1 MKAYVVGNKK
11 KPDIGNEV
19 IYAKNTKEAR
29 RVAHSTDIANES
41 DYFIDVEVHRAY
53 EFDDTENF
61 SKKEFKKLQWEEGWW
76 FKEPG
81 APDLWS
87 SSDEDF
93 YKWYD
98 KTFAY
103 LYE

>member
-1 MKAYVVGNKK
+1 MKAYVVGNKEE
-11 KPDIGNEV
+11 PEIGNEV

-29 RVAHSTDIANES
+29 RAAHSTDIAEES
-41 DYFIDVEVHRAY
+41 EFIDVEVHRAY
-53 EFDDTENF
+53 EFDNTEDF
-61 SKKEFKKLQWEEGWW
+61 SKKEFMKLQWEEGWW
-76 FKEPG
+76 FEG
-81 APDLWS
+81 APDPWS
-87 SSDEDF
+87 SSEEDF

>member
-1 MKAYVVGNKK
+1 MKAYVVGNKEE
-11 KPDIGNEV
+11 PEIGNEV

-29 RVAHSTDIANES
+29 RVAHSTDIAEES
-41 DYFIDVEVHRAY
+41 EFIDVEVHRAY
-53 EFDDTENF
+53 EFDNTEDF
-61 SKKEFKKLQWEEGWW
+61 SKKEFMKLQWKEGWW
-76 FKEPG
+76 FEEPG
-81 APDLWS
+81 APDPWS
-87 SSDEDF
+87 SSEEVF

>member
-1 MKAYVVGNKK
+1 MKAYVVGNKEE
-11 KPDIGNEV
+11 PEIGNEI
-19 IYAKNTKEAR
+19 IYAENTKEAR

-61 SKKEFKKLQWEEGWW
+61 SKKEFIKLQWEEGWW
-76 FKEPG
+76 FDEG
-81 APDLWS
+81 APDPWS
-87 SSDEDF
+87 SSEEDF
-93 YKWYD
+93 YKWYG